1 MTDCLSYPVRQEQ
14 ENPPFW
20 TLFASPFTDKPHASE
35 KSPKQ
40 TMKSCQ
46 STRQTAIPFCIL
58 KQKEYNIMPVL
69 NKEKQKT
76 IRTENSR
83 MSKEALPKKSLI
95 QSFAE
100 KTEINEEIIRITG
113 MDFPVSP
120 VQSYWRKELLTV
132 F

>member
-100 KTEINEEIIRITG
+100 KNG
-113 MDFPVSP
+113 N
-120 VQSYWRKELLTV
+120 Q
-132 F
+132 